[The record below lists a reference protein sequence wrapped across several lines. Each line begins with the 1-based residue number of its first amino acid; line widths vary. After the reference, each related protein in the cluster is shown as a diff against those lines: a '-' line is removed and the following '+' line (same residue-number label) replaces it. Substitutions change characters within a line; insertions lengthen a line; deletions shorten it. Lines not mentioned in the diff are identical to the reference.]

1 MSKILILSAGTSKDS
16 YNSQLARHL
25 SNHMNENNLDNN
37 IYENLFEDIPFLL
50 DPNDNVPQKIVDM
63 RKSFEKSDKLII
75 FSPVYNGGFLAHLKN
90 VLDWL
95 SLAYDGRRYNSLFK
109 DKHVAVVTTVKGV
122 GGNAEKAFEI
132 LSMQLSNYGLV
143 VFENFHLITKS
154 DHLNLD
160 DITENNQIL
169 ESLHIFI
176 NEFLNE

>member
-1 MSKILILSAGTSKDS
+1 MSKILILSAGTSKNS

-25 SNHMNENNLDNN
+25 SVHMSENNLNNN
-37 IYENLFEDIPFLL
+37 IYENLFEGIPFLL
-50 DPNDNVPQKIVDM
+50 DPNDDVPEKIVSM

-95 SLAYDGRRYNSLFK
+95 SLAYDDKRYNSLFK

-143 VFENFHLITKS
+143 VFENFHLITNS

-160 DITENNQIL
+160 DITKNNQIL
-169 ESLHIFI
+169 ESLQTFI

>member
-1 MSKILILSAGTSKDS
+1 MSKILILSAGTSKNS

-25 SNHMNENNLDNN
+25 SVHMSENNHDNN
-37 IYENLFEDIPFLL
+37 IYENLFEGIPFLL
-50 DPNDNVPQKIVDM
+50 DPNDDVPEKIVSM

-95 SLAYDGRRYNSLFK
+95 SLAYDDKRYNSLFK

-154 DHLNLD
+154 DHLNFD
-160 DITENNQIL
+160 DITKNNQIL
-169 ESLHIFI
+169 ESLHTFI

>member
-1 MSKILILSAGTSKDS
+1 MRYT
-16 YNSQLARHL
+16 
-25 SNHMNENNLDNN
+25 
-37 IYENLFEDIPFLL
+37 
-50 DPNDNVPQKIVDM
+50 NDDVPEKIVSM

-75 FSPVYNGGFLAHLKN
+75 SSPVYNGGFLAHLKN

-95 SLAYDGRRYNSLFK
+95 SLAYDDKRYNSLFK

-160 DITENNQIL
+160 DITKNSQIL
-169 ESLHIFI
+169 ESRPMCI
-176 NEFLNE
+176 NEILNE

>member
-1 MSKILILSAGTSKDS
+1 MSKVIILSAGTSHDS

-25 SNHMNENNLDNN
+25 SHYMSENNLDNN

-50 DPNDNVPQKIVDM
+50 DPNDSVPEKIINM
-63 RKSFEKSDKLII
+63 RESLEESEKLII

-95 SLAYDGRRYNSLFK
+95 SLAYDGKRYNSLFK

-132 LSMQLSNYGLV
+132 LSMQLSNYGLF

-154 DHLNLD
+154 DHLNLN
-160 DITENNQIL
+160 DITENNEIL
-169 ESLHIFI
+169 ESLHVFI
-176 NEFLNE
+176 DKFLNE

>member
-1 MSKILILSAGTSKDS
+1 MSKVIILSAGTSHDS

-25 SNHMNENNLDNN
+25 SHYMSENNLDNN

-50 DPNDNVPQKIVDM
+50 DPNDSVPEKIINM
-63 RKSFEKSDKLII
+63 RESLEESDRLII

-95 SLAYDGRRYNSLFK
+95 SLAYDGKRYNSLFK

-132 LSMQLSNYGLV
+132 LSMQLSNYGLF

-154 DHLNLD
+154 DHLNLN
-160 DITENNQIL
+160 DITENNEIL
-169 ESLHIFI
+169 ESLHVFI
-176 NEFLNE
+176 DKFLNE

>member
-1 MSKILILSAGTSKDS
+1 MSKILILSAGTSKNS

-25 SNHMNENNLDNN
+25 SVHMSENNLDNN
-37 IYENLFEDIPFLL
+37 IYENLFEGIPFLL
-50 DPNDNVPQKIVDM
+50 DPNDDVPEKIVSM

-95 SLAYDGRRYNSLFK
+95 SLAYDDKRYNSLFK

-160 DITENNQIL
+160 DITENNEIL

-176 NEFLNE
+176 DKFLNE

>member
-1 MSKILILSAGTSKDS
+1 MSKILILSAGTSKNS

-25 SNHMNENNLDNN
+25 SVHMSENNLDNK
-37 IYENLFEDIPFLL
+37 IYEKLYEGIPFLL
-50 DPNDNVPQKIVDM
+50 DPNDDVPEKIVSM

-95 SLAYDGRRYNSLFK
+95 SLAYDDKRYNSLFK

-143 VFENFHLITKS
+143 VFENFHLITNS

-160 DITENNQIL
+160 DITENNEIL

-176 NEFLNE
+176 DKFLNE

>member
-1 MSKILILSAGTSKDS
+1 MSKILILIAGTSKDS

-25 SNHMNENNLDNN
+25 SNHMSENNLDNN

>member
-1 MSKILILSAGTSKDS
+1 MSKILILSAGTSKNS

-25 SNHMNENNLDNN
+25 SVHMSENNLDNN
-37 IYENLFEDIPFLL
+37 IYENLFEGIPFLL
-50 DPNDNVPQKIVDM
+50 DPNDDVPEKIVSM

-95 SLAYDGRRYNSLFK
+95 SLAYDEKIYNSLFK

-160 DITENNQIL
+160 DITKNNQIL
-169 ESLHIFI
+169 ESLHTFI

>member
-37 IYENLFEDIPFLL
+37 IYENLFEGVPFLL
-50 DPNDNVPQKIVDM
+50 DPNDNVPEKIVNM
-63 RKSFEKSDKLII
+63 RKSLEKSDKLII

-90 VLDWL
+90 TLDWL
-95 SLAYDGRRYNSLFK
+95 SLAYDDRRYNSLFK
-109 DKHVAVVTTVKGV
+109 GKHVAVITTVKGV
-122 GGNAEKAFEI
+122 GGNAEQAFEI
-132 LSMQLSNYGLV
+132 LSMQLSNYGLF
-143 VFENFHLITKS
+143 VFKNFHLITKS

-160 DITENNQIL
+160 DITENNEIL

-176 NEFLNE
+176 DKFLNE